1 LLDKVAKH
9 KPLTGS
15 NIKILKAKKLIEG
28 RKPNFHISDSVA
40 KVTGQEADYIKLR
53 GIDDKYIQKVIT
65 DYLKKFD
72 TGKRKDF
79 ENILLKKLPDI
90 LTIEQKRTKIKN
102 NLQYLRK
109 QGVITIKGK
118 LWEMSK
124 NR

>member
-1 LLDKVAKH
+1 MKEIEKTLLQF
-9 KPLTGS
+9 
-15 NIKILKAKKLIEG
+15 IK
-28 RKPNFHISDSVA
+28 
-40 KVTGQEADYIKLR
+40 
-53 GIDDKYIQKVIT
+53 

-118 LWEMSK
+118 LWKMSK
-124 NR
+124 TDK